1 MLLKSIQGI
10 NNFGN
15 TYEKIITILLKL
27 IQGINNFGNK
37 CVKKYYDAIKINTGH
52 K

>member
-1 MLLKSIQGI
+1 MLLKLILGI

-15 TYEKIITILLKL
+15 KYEKIITILLKL

-37 CVKKYYDAIKINTGH
+37 CVQKYYDTIKINTGH